1 MPSQI
6 KLLFVA
12 GFEPI
17 VDDINAYKNLYAEDL
32 GTQFDEFEGG
42 YMHAKKIEGSKR
54 FAL

>member
-17 VDDINAYKNLYAEDL
+17 VDDINAYKKLYAEDL
-32 GTQFDEFEGG
+32 GIQFDEFEGG